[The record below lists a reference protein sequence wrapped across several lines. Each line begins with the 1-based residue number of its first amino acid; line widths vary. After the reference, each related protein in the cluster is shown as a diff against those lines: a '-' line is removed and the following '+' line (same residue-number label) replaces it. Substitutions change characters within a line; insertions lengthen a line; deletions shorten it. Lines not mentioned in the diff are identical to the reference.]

1 VVVVGCA
8 LFDKERG
15 PGSKRLI
22 DFLFVCLLFGLWTR
36 LGRGYVQTVCLMV
49 WTSLDPA
56 SGGLWGWESWSL
68 WLLAW
73 VVRGR
78 WIGCGKEGGT
88 GKPPRT
94 LVKLSASPLLRLQ
107 TKLSPWPRLLH
118 KRCIT
123 RRESQ
128 QYKSHTIHAAVAASQ
143 TPSKPL
149 PCFCCTTSPP
159 SQPCRRGI
167 WPRRQRGTLHDC
179 SIFTQKV
186 IDHFSAA
193 PIYRACNLR
202 RVPSP
207 VALVPSDP
215 RIPKSTSG
223 QCTLGGRYSS

>member
-1 VVVVGCA
+1 
-8 LFDKERG
+8 
-15 PGSKRLI
+15 
-22 DFLFVCLLFGLWTR
+22 
-36 LGRGYVQTVCLMV
+36 MV

-68 WLLAW
+68 WLLAS

-88 GKPPRT
+88 DGEA
-94 LVKLSASPLLRLQ
+94 ASPLLRLQ

-123 RRESQ
+123 TRESQ

-149 PCFCCTTSPP
+149 PRFCCTTCPP

-179 SIFTQKV
+179 SSILTQM

-193 PIYRACNLR
+193 PMYRACNLR
-202 RVPSP
+202 RVSSP
-207 VALVPSDP
+207 AALVPSDP

-223 QCTLGGRYSS
+223 QCTHRGRYSRCVRMGWREVDQAVGRIAGWYCR